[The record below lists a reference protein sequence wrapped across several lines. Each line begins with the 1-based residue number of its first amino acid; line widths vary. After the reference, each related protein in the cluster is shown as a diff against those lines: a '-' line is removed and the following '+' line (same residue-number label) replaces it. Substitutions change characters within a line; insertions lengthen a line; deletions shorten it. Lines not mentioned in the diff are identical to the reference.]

1 MGNMWKTL
9 EDKLLEESKDVIEYL
24 RLSEE
29 AEEAGDEYVSS
40 KLKAAAYDEFTHG
53 YTLCSI
59 LKHNGY
65 EVRAEVKEHWHKA
78 KEAFEDM

>member
-1 MGNMWKTL
+1 MGNMWKIL
-9 EDKLLEESKDVIEYL
+9 EEKLLDESKDVIEYL
-24 RLSEE
+24 HLSEE
-29 AEEAGDEYVSS
+29 AEEAGDEYVSA
-40 KLKAAAYDEFTHG
+40 KLKAAAYDEFTHA

-59 LKHNGY
+59 LKHHGY